1 MDSFYFH
8 GPLHSGL
15 GVRDHVLHAL
25 LPLPPAKR
33 TLHVLFQP
41 DISCANDSSV
51 YSGLTQPSFSVTVTE
66 RHSYWRPAMEQPGC
80 FPTVEFDRSK
90 LMIRIEVTLNADP
103 TAIGPV
109 VEGIM
114 EMARRL
120 ECAAGKEFEIE
131 TALREALAN
140 AIIHGCKNDPIKK
153 VQCCVGCDDE
163 RGMLIVVR
171 DPGSG
176 FDPFAIPDPC
186 RGENIYSNHGRGIY
200 LINQLMDEVK
210 FERNGTEIQMRK
222 Y

>member
-1 MDSFYFH
+1 M
-8 GPLHSGL
+8 HSGL
-15 GVRDHVLHAL
+15 
-25 LPLPPAKR
+25 
-33 TLHVLFQP
+33 
-41 DISCANDSSV
+41 
-51 YSGLTQPSFSVTVTE
+51 
-66 RHSYWRPAMEQPGC
+66 PG
-80 FPTVEFDRSK
+80 VEFDRST

-103 TAIGPV
+103 TAISPV

-140 AIIHGCKNDPIKK
+140 AIVHGCK
-153 VQCCVGCDDE
+153 
-163 RGMLIVVR
+163 LIVVR

-186 RGENIYSNHGRGIY
+186 NGENVYSNHGRGIY

-210 FERNGTEIQMRK
+210 FERNGTEIHMRK